1 MGKDYYKILGV
12 EKNASEEDIKQAFR
26 KLAHKHHPDKE
37 GGDEAKFK
45 EINEAYQVL
54 GNKEK
59 RQQYDQFG
67 STFDQQGGFGGG
79 MNWEDFMRQAR
90 GGFAGGNMGGFDFG
104 GIDLGDIFGDI
115 FGFGGGGRRSRR
127 ESRGNDIQ
135 VDMQISLSEAAFG
148 TKKEIELYKQVKCSH
163 CHGELAEP
171 GTKVEVCSTCK
182 GQGQVLRVQRTF
194 IGNIQTSAICPD
206 CQGQGKKI
214 HEPCHEC
221 HAQGIIRKKEQIEIS
236 IPAGIDNGA
245 TIRYSGQGEAGAKG
259 GHSGDLYIRIRI
271 KAERNFERQGDDLIT
286 KKKISFVQAILGD
299 KVDVET
305 LDGEVT
311 LKIPAGTQPGTRLRL
326 RDKGMTRF
334 ERRDRGEL
342 YVEIEVEIPT
352 HISRAQRKM
361 LEDFENQA

>member
-12 EKNASEEDIKQAFR
+12 EKTASEEEIKQAFR

-54 GNKEK
+54 GNAQK

-115 FGFGGGGRRSRR
+115 FGFGGGGRRAPR
-127 ESRGNDIQ
+127 ESRGQDIQ
-135 VDMQISLSEAAFG
+135 IEMQISLHDAAFG
-148 TKKEIELYKQVKCSH
+148 FKKTIELYKHIKCPH
-163 CHGELAEP
+163 CKGDLAEP
-171 GTKVEVCSTCK
+171 GSKVETCNTCK
-182 GQGQVLRVQRTF
+182 GQGQIMRVQRTF
-194 IGNIQTSAICPD
+194 IGNIQTSSICPD
-206 CQGQGKKI
+206 CHGQGKKI

-221 HAQGIIRKKEQIEIS
+221 RGQGIVKKKEEIEIN
-236 IPAGIDNGA
+236 IPAGIEDGA

-259 GHSGDLYIRIRI
+259 GRVGDLYVRVDIRP
-271 KAERNFERQGDDLIT
+271 ERNFERHGADLLT
-286 KKKISFVQAILGD
+286 RKKISFIQAILGD
-299 KVDVET
+299 KVDIQT
-305 LDGEVT
+305 LDGEVS
-311 LKIPAGTQPGTRLRL
+311 LKIPAGTQPGTKLRL
-326 RDKGMTRF
+326 KDKGMTKF
-334 ERRDRGEL
+334 ERRDRGDL
-342 YVEIEVEIPT
+342 YVEIEVEIPDNL
-352 HISRAQRKM
+352 SRAQRKL
-361 LEDFENQA
+361 LEEYRDLD